1 MLNVNSVVIGCHT
14 VPVVW
19 VESKD
24 YGEYSTEL
32 PGPMIT
38 INRQLSN
45 KQAAMTLV
53 HELIH
58 AIGDQYGLG
67 ETEEQTKC
75 LETAICR
82 FMTENPAVLKEIL
95 SNLLTDQQASATVP
109 PSAGVSPV

>member
-1 MLNVNSVVIGCHT
+1 MLNANSVVIGCHT
-14 VPVVW
+14 VPIVW

-32 PGPMIT
+32 PGPVIM
-38 INRQLSN
+38 INRQLNN

-75 LETAICR
+75 LETAVCR
-82 FMTENPAVLKEIL
+82 FMIENPAVLKEIL
-95 SNLLTDQQASATVP
+95 SNLLTESPSGATMI
-109 PSAGVSPV
+109 PSTGVSPV